1 MKKTLLFI
9 MALLLSVGVKA
20 QIEWGDKNW
29 STSPKAFSW
38 NQETLLEAGN
48 EAIAIGDMIT
58 VTFTKTTTEPATD
71 ATVALNSV
79 YTQVVS
85 QYYDTS
91 ASPSS
96 VSFIIS
102 ARERDVFRRFGMNL
116 TGLNITVTAVTKSS
130 SGYTGGNNSIWVGSS
145 NGWSNIALNAVKDIK
160 AGDRIVV
167 NMSKTGS
174 NNDFDWGYVDSGWTS
189 HAFESTSYTKSDT
202 KAELKVTSDL
212 ATAIRA
218 GQGLYIQGQSNY
230 TYTSIDL
237 ITEDQ
242 TATQIYT
249 PASPLS
255 FEGNSNFDLPTEYFK
270 GLSVG
275 DKMIV
280 TVTDISGT
288 VAYGGT
294 GEDKDAVYHRLGLA
308 EQNWAW
314 VGWISDY
321 ISATGDIEI
330 DITAQMLS
338 ASKALPL
345 KIHGSNCVIS
355 KIEFQPANVNISIS
369 GAKYATYSCEQP
381 LDFTGS
387 DVKAYVASNAT
398 SGTVTLKKVTEVPAN
413 TGILVYCETAG
424 TYQIPIATAAPAAP
438 ATNYFVANTLPTSI
452 AASSGSTWNY
462 IFAKKGS
469 DVGFYK
475 LTAAHILGAHKAFLQ
490 TDTDLTPDDP
500 SSAIALIFDDEE
512 TTGVNEVR
520 TTNFTNNTN
529 EYFNLAG
536 QRVAKPT
543 KGLYIVNGKKV
554 IIK

>member
-1 MKKTLLFI
+1 MKRVLLFI
-9 MALLLSVGVKA
+9 FASLLCVGVKA
-20 QIEWGDKNW
+20 STTW
-29 STSPKAFSW
+29 SDQDWLGEPKAFTW
-38 NQETLLEAGN
+38 NTEVLLEKGN
-48 EAIAIGDMIT
+48 EAIAIGDVIT
-58 VTFTKTTTEPATD
+58 VTFSITNTEND
-71 ATVALNSV
+71 AQVALFSV
-79 YTQVVS
+79 YTNVIN
-85 QYYDTS
+85 QYYAANTDPTPTS
-91 ASPSS
+91 Y
-96 VSFIIS
+96 SFIIS
-102 ARERDVFRRFGMNL
+102 ARERDIFRRY
-116 TGLNITVTAVTKSS
+116 GLKIGGNNITVTAVTKTTPGTY
-130 SGYTGGNNSIWVGSS
+130 SGGDNSIWVGSE
-145 NGWSNIALNAVKDIK
+145 GWCSVAKDDICDVK

-167 NMSKTGS
+167 NMSKTGGDT
-174 NNDFDWGYVDSGWTS
+174 DFEFGYRNGSW
-189 HAFESTSYTKSDT
+189 ESIPFDPASYTKSDT
-202 KAELKVTSDL
+202 KAELKVTATL
-212 ATAIRA
+212 AATLRA
-218 GQGLYIQGQSNY
+218 NNGIFVNGSGNY
-230 TYTSIDL
+230 TTSSIDL

-242 TATQIYT
+242 TATQTYAPT
-249 PASPLS
+249 GGLT
-255 FEGNSNFDLPTEYFK
+255 FTTNTDFDLPTEYLK
-270 GLSVG
+270 GMSVG

-280 TVTDISGT
+280 TVTDISGE
-288 VAYGGT
+288 
-294 GEDKDAVYHRLGLA
+294 GEHKICLQ
-308 EQNWAW
+308 ENAW
-314 VGWISDY
+314 IWIDWIS
-321 ISATGDIEI
+321 SAIATTGDIELT
-330 DITAQMLS
+330 ITDQMLQ
-338 ASKALPL
+338 ANKLLP
-345 KIHGSNCVIS
+345 IHIQGSNCKVSQIQF
-355 KIEFQPANVNISIS
+355 KPANVNITITSS
-369 GAKYATYSCEQP
+369 KYATYSCEQP

-536 QRVAKPT
+536 QRVANPT